1 MRVRDDALGVLGG
14 WVAPDAGQGRLRDTI
29 VAHLRSRPDGL
40 SRDCHPAHV
49 TAGALV
55 LSADHREAL
64 LTLHTKAGRWFHLG
78 GHCEP
83 GDATLAGAALR
94 EATEE
99 SGVSGLRLDPVP
111 LHLDS
116 HVVAFCGAHP
126 QVTHLDVRF
135 LAVAPPDAVPAVSEE
150 SLDVRWW
157 PVRDLPDRVPDLA
170 ELARLALD
178 RVGGR

>member
-1 MRVRDDALGVLGG
+1 MSLRDDALAVLGG
-14 WVAPDAGQGRLRDTI
+14 WAAPDPGQERLREAF
-29 VAHLRSRPDGL
+29 VAHLRERPDGL
-40 SRDCHPAHV
+40 SRGCHPAHV

-55 LSADHREAL
+55 LSADHDEAL
-64 LTLHTKAGRWFHLG
+64 LTLHTKAGLWFHLG
-78 GHCEP
+78 GHCEA

-99 SGVSGLRLDPVP
+99 SGLAGLELDPVP

-116 HVVAFCGAHP
+116 HEVAFCGTHP

-135 LAVAPPDAVPAVSEE
+135 LAVAPPDAVPTVSEE

-170 ELARLALD
+170 EMTRLALD
-178 RVGGR
+178 RLAAG